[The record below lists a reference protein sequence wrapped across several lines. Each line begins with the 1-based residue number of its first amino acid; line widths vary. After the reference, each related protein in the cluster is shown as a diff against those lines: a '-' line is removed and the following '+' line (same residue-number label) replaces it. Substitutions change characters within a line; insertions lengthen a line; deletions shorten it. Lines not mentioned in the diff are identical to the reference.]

1 MEYFIELLFSGLT
14 RGSIYALIALGYT
27 MVYGI
32 IGLINFAHGE
42 IYMIGA
48 FTSFIVATV
57 LSIYGFPL
65 LGIIVIAGLAAAVWS
80 SAYGFTIERLA
91 YKPLRNAPRL
101 SPLISAIGMS
111 IFLQNYVLLAQTSDF
126 MPFPELIPEFD
137 FMEPYAH
144 VIGSSDMVILVTTAL
159 IMVGLTFLIK
169 FSRIGKAMRA
179 TSQDRTMA
187 MLVGINVNRI
197 ISTTFIIGSALAA
210 IGGMLI
216 ASHIGQI
223 NFFIGFIAG
232 IKAFTAA
239 VLGGIGSIPG
249 AVLGSMVLGLTESFA
264 TGYISSDYEDVFA
277 FSILVLILIFGV
289 LKPTINKLTHPVVVK
304 GEAEGEEGA
313 AGGAEG
319 AEGEAEGEGKLLP
332 RKEGEPLLLT
342 GSESYVEVLD
352 AARDLIHEDPKRVAQ
367 LMKAWVAEDANG

>member
-1 MEYFIELLFSGLT
+1 MDYFIELFFGGLT

-65 LGIIVIAGLAAAVWS
+65 LAIVVIAGLAAAVWS
-80 SAYGFTIERLA
+80 SAYGFTIEKLA
-91 YKPLRNAPRL
+91 YRPLRKAPRL
-101 SPLISAIGMS
+101 APLISAIGMS

-126 MPFPELIPEFD
+126 LPFPALIPD
-137 FMEPYAH
+137 LAFMEPVAH
-144 VIGSSDMVILVTTAL
+144 IVGTSDLAILVTTAL
-159 IMVGLTFLIK
+159 VMIGLTFLIK
-169 FSRIGKAMRA
+169 FTKIGKAMRA
-179 TSQDRTMA
+179 TAQDKTMA
-187 MLVGINVNRI
+187 VLVGINVDRV
-197 ISTTFIIGSALAA
+197 ISATFVIGSALAA

-223 NFFIGFIAG
+223 NFYIGFIAG

-249 AVLGSMVLGLTESFA
+249 AVLGSLVLGLTESFA

-277 FSILVLILIFGV
+277 FSLLVLILIF
-289 LKPTINKLTHPVVVK
+289 KPSGLLGK
-304 GEAEGEEGA
+304 AET
-313 AGGAEG
+313 
-319 AEGEAEGEGKLLP
+319 K
-332 RKEGEPLLLT
+332 K
-342 GSESYVEVLD
+342 V
-352 AARDLIHEDPKRVAQ
+352 
-367 LMKAWVAEDANG
+367 

>member
-1 MEYFIELLFSGLT
+1 MDYFIELLCSGLT
-14 RGSIYALIALGYT
+14 RGAIYALIALGYT

-65 LGIIVIAGLAAAVWS
+65 MAIVVLAGLAAAVWS
-80 SAYGFTIERLA
+80 SAYGYTIEKMA
-91 YKPLRNAPRL
+91 YKPLRQAPRL

-126 MPFPELIPEFD
+126 LPFPQLIPDFA

-144 VIGSSDMVILVTTAL
+144 IVGSSDVIILFTTTVVMLV
-159 IMVGLTFLIK
+159 LTYFIK
-169 FSRIGKAMRA
+169 YTRIGKAMRA
-179 TSQDRTMA
+179 TAQDKTMA
-187 MLVGINVNRI
+187 TLVGINVNSV
-197 ISTTFIIGSALAA
+197 ISATFIIGSALAA

-216 ASHIGQI
+216 ASHVGMI
-223 NFFIGFIAG
+223 NFYIGFIAG

-249 AVLGSMVLGLTESFA
+249 AVLGSLILGLTESFA
-264 TGYISSDYEDVFA
+264 TGYVSSDYEDVFA
-277 FSILVLILIFGV
+277 FSLLVCILIF
-289 LKPTINKLTHPVVVK
+289 KPSGLLGK
-304 GEAEGEEGA
+304 AETE
-313 AGGAEG
+313 
-319 AEGEAEGEGKLLP
+319 K
-332 RKEGEPLLLT
+332 
-342 GSESYVEVLD
+342 V
-352 AARDLIHEDPKRVAQ
+352 
-367 LMKAWVAEDANG
+367 

>member
-1 MEYFIELLFSGLT
+1 MDYFIELFFSGLT

-48 FTSFIVATV
+48 FTAFIVSTV

-65 LGIIVIAGLAAAVWS
+65 LSIVILAGLAAAVWS
-80 SAYGFTIERLA
+80 SAYGYTVEKIA
-91 YKPLRNAPRL
+91 YRPLRHAPRL

-126 MPFPELIPEFD
+126 LPFPELIPEFE
-137 FMEPYAH
+137 FMEPYAST
-144 VIGSSDMVILVTTAL
+144 VGSSDMMILVTTAVAM
-159 IMVGLTFLIK
+159 IALTLLIK
-169 FSRIGKAMRA
+169 FTRIGKAMRA
-179 TSQDRTMA
+179 TSQDRIMA
-187 MLVGINVNRI
+187 RLVGINVDRV
-197 ISTTFIIGSALAA
+197 ISVTFIVGSALAA
-210 IGGMLI
+210 IGGLLI

-249 AVLGSMVLGLTESFA
+249 AVLGGFILGLTESFA
-264 TGYISSDYEDVFA
+264 TGYVSSDYEDVFA
-277 FSILVLILIFGV
+277 FSLLVLILIF
-289 LKPTINKLTHPVVVK
+289 KPSGLL
-304 GEAEGEEGA
+304 GRAEIQ
-313 AGGAEG
+313 
-319 AEGEAEGEGKLLP
+319 K
-332 RKEGEPLLLT
+332 
-342 GSESYVEVLD
+342 V
-352 AARDLIHEDPKRVAQ
+352 
-367 LMKAWVAEDANG
+367 